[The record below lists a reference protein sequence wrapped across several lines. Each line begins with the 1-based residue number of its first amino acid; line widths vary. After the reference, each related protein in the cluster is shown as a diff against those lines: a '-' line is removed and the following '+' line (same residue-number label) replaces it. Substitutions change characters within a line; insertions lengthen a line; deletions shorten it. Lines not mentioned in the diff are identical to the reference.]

1 MSETP
6 PWSSAPHP
14 VRLAPGDSAHV
25 LERVF
30 ATLDRLVHGCV
41 ADRLVAAATLLAP
54 DLDTA
59 RWWVGHVGRDGA
71 LSRSASGV
79 RREGD
84 DGATLTDVLG
94 RPRARWE
101 DPRTR
106 PMLEGSS
113 FALWAGGLARGR
125 RRAARLGRRR
135 HGRGGRRL
143 RPRRTPVDPVVL
155 GDARTVDLRDAQPL
169 LVAVVQASLGFP
181 RRPRGR

>member
-54 DLDTA
+54 DLDA
-59 RWWVGHVGRDGA
+59 AGWWVGHVGRDGA
-71 LSRSASGV
+71 LSCSASGV

-113 FALWAGGLARGR
+113 FALWAGDSPEVAAELRAWGGVVTVVAAGGYDLDARQWT
-125 RRAARLGRRR
+125 LSFF
-135 HGRGGRRL
+135 
-143 RPRRTPVDPVVL
+143 